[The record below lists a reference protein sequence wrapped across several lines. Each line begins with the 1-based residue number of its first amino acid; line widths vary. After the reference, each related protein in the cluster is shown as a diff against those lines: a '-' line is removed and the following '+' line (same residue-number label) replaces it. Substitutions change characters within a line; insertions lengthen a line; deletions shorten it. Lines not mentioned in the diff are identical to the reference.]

1 MSNSQQLV
9 SKLWNYCN
17 ILRDDGLSY
26 GDYVEQLTFLLFL
39 KMADEQSKPPF
50 NKVSAVPAGYDWAS
64 LLAKDGDDLETHYRH
79 VLDTL
84 GKKPGMLGIIF
95 RKAQNKIQDPAK
107 LRRLIVD
114 LIDKEQW
121 SSLSSDVKGDAYE
134 GLLQKNA
141 EDVKGGAGQYFTPRA
156 LIAAMVEAI
165 APQPGQTI
173 CDPACGTGG
182 FLLAAHDF
190 LAKHYALDREQKK
203 KLKSGT
209 FYGIELVDSVTRLCA
224 MNLLLHG
231 IGDSISESGSN
242 ESGSGVSPLK
252 SRDGSS
258 TLLQSGSGVSP
269 LKQSRDG
276 SATLDLPVV
285 TKDAL
290 TGKHGEYEIVL
301 ANPPFGKKSSVT
313 IINEEGESS
322 KESLIINRDDFW
334 ASTSNKQLN
343 FLQHIF
349 TILKQH
355 GRAAVVLPDNVL
367 FEGGAGET
375 IRRELLKQADVHT
388 LLRLPTGIFYAQGV
402 KANVLFFDRKPAQ
415 EKPWTQKVWIYDL
428 RTNIHFTLK
437 ENTLKR
443 SDLDDFVNCYFGQT
457 DSKQSGSGVSPLKQ
471 SRDGSATLNRHQRVE
486 TERFK
491 AFTYEE
497 LIKRDKVN
505 LDIFW
510 LKDDALEESANLP
523 SPEIIAQDITADL
536 AAALEQFATIAE
548 DLKG

>member
-1 MSNSQQLV
+1 MTNPTALV
-9 SKLWNYCN
+9 QKLWNYCN

-50 NKVSAVPAGYDWAS
+50 NKPSAVPKSFTWDA
-64 LLAKDGDDLETHYRH
+64 LLKLDGDDLEAHYRKT
-79 VLDTL
+79 LEEL
-84 GKKPGMLGIIF
+84 GKRPGMLGVIF

-121 SSLSSDVKGDAYE
+121 SSLSADVKGDAYE

-156 LIAAMVEAI
+156 LIAAMVDVI
-165 APQPGQTI
+165 APQPGQAI

-182 FLLAAHDF
+182 FLLAAHDY
-190 LAKHYALDREQKK
+190 LAKHHTLDRAQKK

-209 FYGIELVDSVTRLCA
+209 FFGIELVDSVTRLCA

-231 IGDSISESGSN
+231 IGGESE
-242 ESGSGVSPLK
+242 
-252 SRDGSS
+252 D
-258 TLLQSGSGVSP
+258 
-269 LKQSRDG
+269 
-276 SATLDLPVV
+276 DLPVV

-290 TGKHGEYEIVL
+290 AGKHGEYEIVL

-313 IINEEGESS
+313 IVNEVGDTS
-322 KESLIINRDDFW
+322 KESLVINRDDFW

-355 GRAAVVLPDNVL
+355 GRTAVVLPDNVL

-415 EKPWTQKVWIYDL
+415 EKPWTQKLWIYDL
-428 RTNIHFTLK
+428 RTNLHFTLK

-443 SDLDDFVNCYFGQT
+443 SDLDDFVARF
-457 DSKQSGSGVSPLKQ
+457 
-471 SRDGSATLNRHQRVE
+471 SRKNRSDRRE

-491 AFTYEE
+491 SFTYQE
-497 LIKRDKVN
+497 LTKRDKLN

-510 LKDDALEESANLP
+510 LKDEALEESANLP
-523 SPEIIAQDITADL
+523 APEIIAADITADL
-536 AAALEQFATIAE
+536 EAALEQFAAIAE
-548 DLKG
+548 DLKTDG